1 MNDVC
6 YLCGKL
12 ISLGQVRSSDHV
24 VPATL
29 ITRAQPK
36 ARGFDYGGFLPT
48 HETCNNRFGSETY
61 VSKALDLLRVLHS
74 PLSAG
79 PLQHRQH
86 SDISILPIDA
96 SLLPNFGARDFKF
109 FNIYDMRDSDIASFS
124 DPTFYVGKTKANPIR
139 NALFTSL
146 SVLAKSAAA
155 LLVKR
160 QLGFIPSLWR
170 IYAQVY
176 EGDLSE
182 FDSAETVGGRFD
194 NGLSAHIEELPQGNW
209 HLTYAAKGTLV
220 LFAFAFCGRMQVL
233 RHFVTANMDADT
245 LVFSGAN
252 INELMTT
259 GWRQIC
265 CGAHAIETG

>member
-1 MNDVC
+1 MNEVC

-12 ISLGQVRSSDHV
+12 ISSGQVRSKDHV
-24 VPATL
+24 VPSTL

-36 ARGFDYGGFLPT
+36 VKGFDYGGFLPT

-61 VSKALDLLRVLHS
+61 VSKALDLLHVLHS
-74 PLSAG
+74 PLAAG

-96 SLLPNFGARDFKF
+96 SLLPNFSARDLTF
-109 FNIYDMRDSDIASFS
+109 FNIHDMRNGDIALLS
-124 DPTFYVGKTKANPIR
+124 DPTFYVGKTKTNPIR
-139 NALFTSL
+139 IALFTSL

-160 QLGFIPSLWR
+160 QLGSIPLLWR
-170 IYAQVY
+170 ICAQAY
-176 EGDLSE
+176 EGNLSDLV
-182 FDSAETVGGRFD
+182 SAEIEGKRFD
-194 NGLSAHIEELPQGNW
+194 NGLSARIEELPQGNW
-209 HLTYAAKGTLV
+209 HVTYAAKGTLA
-220 LFAFAFCGRMQVL
+220 LFAFAFHGRTRVL
-233 RHFVTANMDADT
+233 RHLVTANRDANT
-245 LVFSGAN
+245 LVFSGTS

-265 CGAHAIETG
+265 